1 MVKQIKRQAVYFS
14 NPGQITIREE
24 MIKPPGPHQVLVKTQ
39 FSAISPGTEMLLYR
53 GEFPPELAVDAS
65 IPDLSGGF
73 KYPLKYGYAAVGKVM
88 QIGPDVDST
97 WMGTNIFSFHPHE
110 SHFIS
115 SVGDLHPLPVGVSTE
130 DALFLPNIETAV
142 NFLLDSRPIIGERV
156 VVLGQGIV
164 GLLTTALLAWF
175 PLSLLLTLDRYLLR
189 RQTSL
194 TLGAHHSLDSDSTDI
209 QQQLE
214 SLLPNGADLVI
225 ELSGNPDVLNHAIQL
240 AGHSGRVIVGSWYGT
255 KLAGLKLG
263 GRFHRER
270 IRLISSQ
277 VSSLAP
283 ELCGRWDKHR
293 RLQVAW
299 KSLTAL
305 RPSRL
310 VTHRIPLEEAAKA
323 YQLID
328 QEPENAIQV
337 ILDYD

>member
-1 MVKQIKRQAVYFS
+1 MVKQIKRQAMYFS

-24 MIKPPGPHQVLVKTQ
+24 RIKSPGPDQVLVKTQ

-53 GEFPPELAVDAS
+53 GDFPPDLAVDAS
-65 IPDLSGGF
+65 IPDLSGSF
-73 KYPLKYGYAAVGKVM
+73 KYPLKYGYAAVGKVT
-88 QIGPDVDST
+88 QIGTDVDSA
-97 WMGTNIFSFHPHE
+97 WLGKDIFSFHSHE
-110 SHFIS
+110 SHFLS
-115 SVGDLHPLPVGVSTE
+115 SVGDLHPLPTGASIE

-142 NFLLDSRPIIGERV
+142 TFLLDSRPIMGERV

-175 PLSLLLTLDRYLLR
+175 PLSLLLTLDRYSLR
-189 RQTSL
+189 RQASV
-194 TLGAHHSLDSDSTDI
+194 TLGAHHSLDSDSPDI
-209 QQQLE
+209 HQQLE
-214 SLLPNGADLVI
+214 SILPTGADLVF
-225 ELSGNPDVLNHAIQL
+225 ELSGHPDVLNLAIQL

-255 KLAGLKLG
+255 KLAELKLG

-270 IRLISSQ
+270 IHLISSQ

-283 ELCGRWDKHR
+283 ELSGLWDKQR

-299 KSLTAL
+299 ESLMAL

-310 VTHRIPLEEAAKA
+310 ITHRIPLEEAATA

-328 QEPENAIQV
+328 QEPENTIQV
-337 ILDYD
+337 ILDYN